1 MIGPMDCQFPA
12 GISVFA
18 LMWAVLHLVCVDKP
32 LSLSVCGAGVRWKA
46 AGMRPFYSAWV
57 EMWCGTQSAP

>member
-1 MIGPMDCQFPA
+1 MHVPWPFMIGAMDCQFPA

-32 LSLSVCGAGVRWKA
+32 LSLSLSRSVCGA
-46 AGMRPFYSAWV
+46 AGTR
-57 EMWCGTQSAP
+57 

>member
-1 MIGPMDCQFPA
+1 MHMHVPWPFMIGPMDCQFPA

-32 LSLSVCGAGVRWKA
+32 LSLSVCGAGVR
-46 AGMRPFYSAWV
+46 
-57 EMWCGTQSAP
+57 